1 MILESGA
8 VVGVSE
14 PALFSLKREP
24 EEIALSIV
32 AEIVQLRRATDRF
45 DWPVGAPVTAPGET
59 GEEASASATD
69 PVCGMAVRVDGAAHT
84 HEHEGA
90 SYYFCCAA
98 CLTSFAAEPD
108 SFIGK
113 DPSPGEPIG

>member
-1 MILESGA
+1 MRGIDEQRLA
-8 VVGVSE
+8 ALHA
-14 PALFSLKREP
+14 PAGLDIQAREP

-45 DWPVGAPVTAPGET
+45 DWPVDGPATAQGAT
-59 GEEASASATD
+59 GGEASASATD

-108 SFIGK
+108 SFIATN
-113 DPSPGEPIG
+113 S